1 MRVRVVHW
9 KDSEAEPL
17 LQACRDCGFEVEYTA
32 KDLPLIARAIRT
44 TMPDAL
50 VIDLTRLP
58 SHGRELALA
67 IRSRKYSRSI
77 PIIFVDGAPEKIEA
91 IRQLLPDAVYATRR
105 QLCSKVKAACA
116 KKLVNPVA
124 PPTVMERYG
133 TRTKAQKL
141 GIKEASSV
149 AVITAPRDYL
159 SMLGEMPSG
168 VEFHEFDDAPDRSH
182 PVTLWFIHDPHEY
195 RQGLRHM
202 RSLAGK
208 TKLWVVWPKAKSKA
222 TSKAASNGL
231 NQNVVR
237 AGGIEVG
244 LVDYK
249 ICAVGERWSGMVFAP
264 RRQ

>member
-67 IRSRKYSRSI
+67 IRSRKYSRGI
-77 PIIFVDGAPEKIEA
+77 PIVFVDGAPEKVEA
-91 IRQLLPDAVYATRR
+91 IRRLLPDAVYAARR

-116 KKLVNPVA
+116 NKLVNPVA

-149 AVITAPRDYL
+149 AVVSAPRDYL
-159 SMLGEMPSG
+159 SMLGEMPPG
-168 VEFHEFDDAPDRSH
+168 VEFHEFAAFDEAVPDRSH
-182 PVTLWFIHDPHEY
+182 PVTLWFIHDPHQY
-195 RQGLRHM
+195 REGLRRM

-222 TSKAASNGL
+222 TSNGL
-231 NQNVVR
+231 TQNVIR

-249 ICAVGERWSGMVFAP
+249 ICAVSERWSGMVFAP